1 MGMVHGLGICH
12 PDWSRIRAGFTLAVL
27 AAWPVPSPGAPRC
40 DPPRLAFAPAGRVE
54 LGELGP
60 LELRVQGYGVQNLSG
75 RPIALRVL
83 DLPPGVGVAGPAL
96 ARAIPSRASAWLVLR
111 VDPGGSVG
119 PQGRTVRLGT
129 DDPGQGDYELPVHLT
144 VRPDLTV
151 DAPRRSLGDVA
162 VWESPQA
169 RFGFQRESG
178 LPLRLWLGAP
188 PPDYLECRI
197 SAAGARG
204 ELVCTLR
211 PERIRPGMRLGLERL
226 RVESNAPLQ
235 PRFGLYLDW
244 RIHRAIEAVP
254 SRLVFPEP
262 GARRLGL
269 QSRDGTPFRI
279 LAADLEGEGFRLDPV
294 PQAAAPTQALVVRR
308 DDPGPGSAM
317 LVLCCSGQAEP
328 VRVPVTCVGSEP
340 VPDEGVMVRPELAN

>member
-1 MGMVHGLGICH
+1 MGRACH
-12 PDWSRIRAGFTLAVL
+12 PGWGYICAAWALVAL
-27 AAWPVPSPGAPRC
+27 AAPAWPGSPPGC
-40 DPPRLAFAPAGRVE
+40 DPPRLDFTPPGRVE
-54 LGELGP
+54 LGEGGP
-60 LELRVQGYGVQNLSG
+60 LEPRVQGYGVRNLSG

-96 ARAIPSRASAWLVLR
+96 ARPIPSRASAWMVLR
-111 VDPGGSVG
+111 VDPAGWVG

-129 DDPGQGDYELPVHLT
+129 DDPGQGDYDLPVHLS

-162 VWESPQA
+162 VWESPQV
-169 RFGFQRESG
+169 RFGFRRESG

-188 PPDYLECRI
+188 PPDYLECQIRG
-197 SAAGARG
+197 AGARG

-211 PERIRPGMRLGLERL
+211 PDRIRPGMRLGLERL

-235 PRFGLYLDW
+235 SRFDLYLDW

-262 GARRLGL
+262 GARRLRL

-279 LAADLEGEGFRLDPV
+279 LAAGLEGDGFRVDPV
-294 PQAAAPTQALVVRR
+294 PGAAAPAHTLVVRR
-308 DDPGPGSAM
+308 QEPGPGAAM
-317 LVLCCSGQAEP
+317 LVLRCSGQAEP
-328 VRVPVTCVGSEP
+328 VRVPISCVRSEP
-340 VPDEGVMVRPELAN
+340 GSDEGVMVEPALPN